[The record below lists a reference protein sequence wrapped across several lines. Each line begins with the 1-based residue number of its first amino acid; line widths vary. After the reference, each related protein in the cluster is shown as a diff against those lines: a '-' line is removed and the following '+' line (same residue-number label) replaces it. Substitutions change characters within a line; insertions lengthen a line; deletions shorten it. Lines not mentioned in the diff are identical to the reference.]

1 MRSRTPHVVSR
12 CPACKAITAAY
23 RTPLEEA
30 ASISDALEKAWQ
42 QTEAAIERSQVRL
55 VACEC
60 QKEEI

>member
-1 MRSRTPHVVSR
+1 MHVVSR
-12 CPACKAITAAY
+12 CPTCKSITAAY

-30 ASISDALEKAWQ
+30 AGIQDALEKAWRQ
-42 QTEAAIERSQVRL
+42 SEAAIERSQVRL